1 MHLMV
6 RYCCVVCLQYVGV
19 DNGDTAE
26 EELTCVAVT
35 YVYLPLP
42 TLYNYTTN
50 TLIISK
56 Y

>member
-1 MHLMV
+1 MDVMV
-6 RYCCVVCLQYVGV
+6 RHCCVVCLQYVGV
-19 DNGDTAE
+19 DNDDTS

-35 YVYLPLP
+35 YVHQPLP